1 MVKKYTN
8 RRLQSYLNFG
18 VQLLVVVI
26 VNVLGNLYYQRI
38 DLTEERRYTLS
49 ETSKNLAKGLKEPI
63 FVKLYLDGEMS
74 ARFKRLK
81 LEIRDLM
88 LEFREAS
95 GQKIELEIIDPIKGL
110 TENEMEEVLQDF
122 VQRGIEPVRDIDKE
136 NADET
141 RIKYLLPGAELFY
154 GEKRGSVNFF
164 EYDVAKTPDENI
176 NKAIDNIEYEIANAL
191 RQVASEKSKR
201 IVVADGNGEMIG
213 PEVNSFARELMK
225 YYQIS
230 SLNLNFSDPEAAR
243 PWADAIAKDPE
254 NADKIFVNGL
264 HRRLNLN
271 DLLLIIKPIQDYSY
285 QELYLIDQFLMKGGK
300 VMWLIDPVHM
310 EIDSFRN
317 YKQVLA
323 LNRNLENIQSTLF
336 HYGLVLKNTLL
347 ADLNC
352 NRIPIPASGRME
364 LVDFPYFPLLQG
376 SALNHPISK
385 NIGAVWTQFPAH
397 IEPKVRPELEITP
410 LLVSSPYSKIINTP
424 APIDLESVYM
434 QMRDAEA
441 RKQFASGEKIAAV
454 LLEGSFKSR
463 YKYMKKYGNVPYIE
477 NGKSKMI
484 VVADADIIRN
494 PVYTRG
500 GSYPTGYDK
509 ISQITFANKKFLLNC
524 VDYLIDDNGLIEIR
538 SKERRVRLLDP
549 DKIRSER
556 SYWQWLSMLIPLG
569 LMTFFGLINY
579 FVRVKRYT

>member
-1 MVKKYTN
+1 M
-8 RRLQSYLNFG
+8 
-18 VQLLVVVI
+18 
-26 VNVLGNLYYQRI
+26 
-38 DLTEERRYTLS
+38 
-49 ETSKNLAKGLKEPI
+49 
-63 FVKLYLDGEMS
+63 
-74 ARFKRLK
+74 
-81 LEIRDLM
+81 
-88 LEFREAS
+88 
-95 GQKIELEIIDPIKGL
+95 
-110 TENEMEEVLQDF
+110 
-122 VQRGIEPVRDIDKE
+122 
-136 NADET
+136 
-141 RIKYLLPGAELFY
+141 
-154 GEKRGSVNFF
+154 
-164 EYDVAKTPDENI
+164 
-176 NKAIDNIEYEIANAL
+176 
-191 RQVASEKSKR
+191 
-201 IVVADGNGEMIG
+201 VADGNGEMIG

-243 PWADAIAKDPE
+243 PWAEAIAKNPE
-254 NADKIFVNGL
+254 NADQIFVNGL

-271 DLLLIIKPIQDYSY
+271 DLLLIVKPIQDYSY
-285 QELYLIDQFLMKGGK
+285 QELYLIDQFLMKGGRI
-300 VMWLIDPVHM
+300 MWLVDPVHM

-323 LNRNLENIQSTLF
+323 MNRNLENLQSTLF

-352 NRIPIPASGRME
+352 NRVPIPASGRME

-376 SALNHPISK
+376 SSLNHPISK

-397 IEPKVRPELEITP
+397 IEPKIRPDLNIVP

-424 APIDLESVYM
+424 APVDLESVYM
-434 QMRDAEA
+434 QMRDEEA

-454 LLEGSFKSR
+454 LMEGSFKSR

-477 NGKSKMI
+477 KGESKMI
-484 VVADADIIRN
+484 VVADADVIRN
-494 PVYTRG
+494 PVDSRG

-509 ISQITFANKKFLLNC
+509 ISQFTFANKKFLLNC

-556 SYWQWLSMLIPLG
+556 SYWQWFSMLIPLG
-569 LMTFFGLINY
+569 IMTFFGLINY
-579 FVRVKRYT
+579 FLRVKRYT

>member
-1 MVKKYTN
+1 MVKKRTN
-8 RRLQSYLNFG
+8 RKLQSYLNLG
-18 VQLLVVVI
+18 ALLLI
-26 VNVLGNLYYQRI
+26 VGIINVLGNMYYQRF

-49 ETSKNLAKGLKEPI
+49 ETSKNIAKKLKEPVYI
-63 FVKLYLDGEMS
+63 KLYLDGEMS
-74 ARFKRLK
+74 SRFKRLK
-81 LEIRDLM
+81 LEIRDLI

-95 GQKIELEIIDPIKGL
+95 GQNIELEIVDPL
-110 TENEMEEVLQDF
+110 HALSENEMEEVLQDF

-176 NKAIDNIEYEIANAL
+176 NKAIDNIEYEIANGL
-191 RQVASEKSKR
+191 RQVAAEKSKK
-201 IVVADGNGEMIG
+201 IVVADGSGEMIG
-213 PEVNSFARELMK
+213 PEVNSFAKELMK

-230 SLNLNFSDPEAAR
+230 SLNLNFSDPESAR
-243 PWADAIAKDPE
+243 PWADEIAKNPE
-254 NADKIFVNGL
+254 NADQIFVNGI

-285 QELYLIDQFLMKGGK
+285 QELYLIDQFLLKGGRI
-300 VMWLIDPVHM
+300 MWLVDPVHM

-323 LNRNLENIQSTLF
+323 LNRNLENIESTLF

-364 LVDFPYFPLLQG
+364 LVDFPYFPLLQS
-376 SALNHPISK
+376 SAQNHPISK
-385 NIGAVWTQFPAH
+385 NIGAVWAQFPAH
-397 IEPKVRPELEITP
+397 IEPKIRPELSVIP
-410 LLVSSPYSKIINTP
+410 LLVSSPYSKIINAP

-434 QMRDAEA
+434 QMRDPEA
-441 RKQFASGEKIAAV
+441 RKSFNSGEKMAAV
-454 LLEGSFKSR
+454 LIEGTFKSR
-463 YKYMKKYGNVPYIE
+463 YKYMKKYGNLPYIE
-477 NGKSKMI
+477 DGKSKMI
-484 VVADADIIRN
+484 VVADADIVRN
-494 PVYTRG
+494 PVDTRG

-509 ISQITFANKKFLLNC
+509 ISQFTFANKKFLLNC

-538 SKERRVRLLDP
+538 SKERSVRLLDP
-549 DKIRSER
+549 EKSKKER
-556 SYWQWLSMLIPLG
+556 VYWQWFSMLVPLG
-569 LMTFFGLINY
+569 LMTFLGLINY
-579 FVRVKRYT
+579 FIRVKRYT

>member
-18 VQLLVVVI
+18 VLLLVVVI

-49 ETSKNLAKGLKEPI
+49 ETSKNLAKSLKEPV

-243 PWADAIAKDPE
+243 PWADEIAKNPE

-285 QELYLIDQFLMKGGK
+285 QELYL
-300 VMWLIDPVHM
+300 
-310 EIDSFRN
+310 
-317 YKQVLA
+317 
-323 LNRNLENIQSTLF
+323 
-336 HYGLVLKNTLL
+336 
-347 ADLNC
+347 
-352 NRIPIPASGRME
+352 
-364 LVDFPYFPLLQG
+364 
-376 SALNHPISK
+376 
-385 NIGAVWTQFPAH
+385 
-397 IEPKVRPELEITP
+397 
-410 LLVSSPYSKIINTP
+410 
-424 APIDLESVYM
+424 
-434 QMRDAEA
+434 
-441 RKQFASGEKIAAV
+441 
-454 LLEGSFKSR
+454 
-463 YKYMKKYGNVPYIE
+463 
-477 NGKSKMI
+477 
-484 VVADADIIRN
+484 
-494 PVYTRG
+494 
-500 GSYPTGYDK
+500 
-509 ISQITFANKKFLLNC
+509 
-524 VDYLIDDNGLIEIR
+524 
-538 SKERRVRLLDP
+538 
-549 DKIRSER
+549 
-556 SYWQWLSMLIPLG
+556 
-569 LMTFFGLINY
+569 LIN
-579 FVRVKRYT
+579 F